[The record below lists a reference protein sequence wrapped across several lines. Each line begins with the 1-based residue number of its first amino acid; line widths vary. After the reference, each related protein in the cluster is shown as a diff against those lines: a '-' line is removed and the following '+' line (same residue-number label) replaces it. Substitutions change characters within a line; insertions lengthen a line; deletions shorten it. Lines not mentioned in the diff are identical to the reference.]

1 MCEHVF
7 SSANATHS
15 RPLHSPIRKGL
26 EAHSGVP
33 LEQGDCSTLSLVFL
47 SNCYFQTTIQ
57 VGNHFSSDLEG
68 FNLST
73 IPAQAPERTPLSPD
87 PPGEDKKDS
96 SELLLDVADG
106 KQDRSFTIGDVP
118 PMSATSRSHLI
129 DLQSH
134 TFSIPGSSSGSTLRL
149 YS

>member
-1 MCEHVF
+1 
-7 SSANATHS
+7 
-15 RPLHSPIRKGL
+15 
-26 EAHSGVP
+26 
-33 LEQGDCSTLSLVFL
+33 
-47 SNCYFQTTIQ
+47 
-57 VGNHFSSDLEG
+57 VGNHFASELEG
-68 FNLST
+68 FNLSAVVA
-73 IPAQAPERTPLSPD
+73 PASEHTPFASE

-96 SELLLDVADG
+96 SELLLDVADD

-134 TFSIPGSSSGSTLRL
+134 PFSIPGSSTGSTLRL

>member
-1 MCEHVF
+1 M
-7 SSANATHS
+7 
-15 RPLHSPIRKGL
+15 
-26 EAHSGVP
+26 
-33 LEQGDCSTLSLVFL
+33 
-47 SNCYFQTTIQ
+47 
-57 VGNHFSSDLEG
+57 
-68 FNLST
+68 ST
-73 IPAQAPERTPLSPD
+73 IAAQASEHAPLTPD

-106 KQDRSFTIGDVP
+106 TQDRTFTIGDVP

-134 TFSIPGSSSGSTLRL
+134 SFSIPGSSTGSTLRL

>member
-1 MCEHVF
+1 M
-7 SSANATHS
+7 
-15 RPLHSPIRKGL
+15 
-26 EAHSGVP
+26 
-33 LEQGDCSTLSLVFL
+33 
-47 SNCYFQTTIQ
+47 
-57 VGNHFSSDLEG
+57 GNQFASDLEG

-73 IPAQAPERTPLSPD
+73 IVEQASEHAPLAPD
-87 PPGEDKKDS
+87 PPEEDKKDS

-134 TFSIPGSSSGSTLRL
+134 PFSIPGSSTGSTLRL